1 MTIPHPLPAPCLVS
15 TLSPGRIPWASSAEI
30 PHNGHRRA
38 PQPRALHALEL
49 ALHIDAQGYNIYLCG
64 AANLGRIYMIRDFL
78 APRVR
83 KAPIPPDLLFVNN
96 FDDEDHPRLLTVP
109 CGMGR
114 KIKKMLHDALTAV
127 RRELPGKLEHDA
139 FTRKRSERLEAYQSE
154 RAKLLRQM
162 DHLAGGKGFNL
173 EVDDQ
178 GGLTLYPLVEGKRLN
193 ETEFEALE
201 PNLRQEFKQKGD
213 KLLDALSGLVRKLS
227 RAEKSFRSDERSMEQ
242 EVVRAVLG
250 AVLDPAVDK
259 ILQACPDNADL
270 EAYLKALH
278 QDILHNPDSF
288 LPREPAGPPQA
299 GTPGLDLLYDAN
311 PYRYEIN
318 VFVDNSATRGA
329 PLVIDNHPTPTNLL
343 GCIERKSEMGAL
355 VTDFTLI
362 KAGSLHRANGGFLV
376 LRMEDILQHPGAWE
390 GLLRALRSGLAR
402 LEDVG
407 DAPEGAVR
415 TKGIEPDPLPVGLKV
430 ILVGNEFMYDS
441 LLEHDDRFPKLFKV
455 KAHMT
460 ETTERNAAGIR
471 NWIISLARIVREN
484 DLLHF
489 NREAL
494 AGLVDFSSRLCED
507 QRKLSLRMP
516 QIRDVMVEASA
527 IAAMRGEAMVRGEH
541 LKAALDSR
549 IYRAN
554 LVEEIYMEEYD
565 RDLIKVSTS
574 GRAVGRVNGLSVS
587 WHGDFEFGLPHQIS
601 CTVGVGHGGII
612 DLEREAELSGPI
624 HTKAMLILKSYLVDR
639 FARNKPLVLTGSLCF
654 EQNYGGVEGDSA
666 SAAEL
671 AALLSAIAGVPLRL
685 SLAFTGAVNQSGQIL
700 AVGGVTRKIE
710 GFFELCS
717 RRGLT
722 GDQGVL
728 IPYDNADHLMLSP
741 RIVTA
746 VNQNKFSVIP
756 VRHITESLELLTDLP
771 AGRPLKKG
779 GFTPGSLYDLV
790 DRRLHE
796 LGRMAEHAY
805 NRPAR
810 RRKKR

>member
-1 MTIPHPLPAPCLVS
+1 MTIPRPLPAARLVS
-15 TLSPGRIPWASSAEI
+15 ALPPDRIPWASSAEM

-49 ALHIDAQGYNIYLCG
+49 ALHIDAQGYNIYLSG
-64 AANLGRIYMIRDFL
+64 EANLGRIYMIRDFL
-78 APRVR
+78 APRAR
-83 KAPIPPDLLFVNN
+83 RAPTPPDLLYVNN
-96 FDDEDHPRLLTVP
+96 FEDEDRPVLLTVP

-114 KIKKMLHDALTAV
+114 KIKNMVSDALTAV
-127 RRELPGKLEHDA
+127 RRELPGKLEHGA
-139 FTRKRSERLEAYQSE
+139 FARKRSERLEAYQNE
-154 RAKLLRQM
+154 RARLLRQM
-162 DHLAGGKGFNL
+162 DRLAGVKGFNL
-173 EVDDQ
+173 EVDEQ
-178 GGLTLYPLVEGKRLN
+178 GGLTLYPLVDGKRLN

-201 PNLRQEFKQKGD
+201 SNLRQEFKQKGD
-213 KLLDALSGLVRKLS
+213 KLLEDLSGLVRKLS
-227 RAEKSFRSDERSMEQ
+227 RAEKTFRSDERRMEQ
-242 EVVRAVLG
+242 EVVRAVLD
-250 AVLDPAVDK
+250 AALAPAVEK
-259 ILQACPDNADL
+259 ILQVCPGNAAL
-270 EAYLKALH
+270 EAYLKALG

-288 LPREPAGPPQA
+288 LPREAGPPQA
-299 GTPGLDLLYDAN
+299 GAPPPDMRSAACAYLY
-311 PYRYEIN
+311 EVN

-362 KAGSLHRANGGFLV
+362 KAGALHRANGGFLV

-390 GLLRALRSGLAR
+390 GLLRALRSGQAR

-415 TKGIEPDPLPVGLKV
+415 AKGIEPDPLPVSLKV
-430 ILVGNEFMYDS
+430 ILVGAEHIYDS
-441 LLEHDDRFPKLFKV
+441 LLEHDDRFPKLFKI
-455 KAHMT
+455 KAHMA
-460 ETTERNAAGIR
+460 ETTPRDAVGIR
-471 NWIISLARIVREN
+471 NWVISLARIVREN
-484 DLLHF
+484 NLLHF
-489 NREAL
+489 DREAL

-527 IAAMRGEAMVRGEH
+527 IAAMRGESMTGIEH

-549 IYRAN
+549 MYRSN
-554 LVEEIYMEEYD
+554 LDEQIYMEEYD
-565 RDLIKVSTS
+565 QDLIKVSTR
-574 GRAVGRVNGLSVS
+574 GQAVGRVNGLSVS
-587 WHGDFEFGLPHQIS
+587 WHGDFEFGLAHQIS

-624 HTKAMLILKSYLVDR
+624 HTKAILILKSYLVDQ

-671 AALLSAIAGVPLRL
+671 AALLSAIAGAPVRL
-685 SLAFTGAVNQSGQIL
+685 SLAFTGAVSQSGQIL
-700 AVGGVTRKIE
+700 AVGSVTRKVE
-710 GFFELCS
+710 GFFDLCS

-728 IPYDNADHLMLSP
+728 IPHDNTDHLMLSP
-741 RIVTA
+741 RVLAA
-746 VNQNKFSVIP
+746 VDQNKFSIIP
-756 VRHITESLELLTDLP
+756 VRHITEALELLTGLP

-779 GFTPGSLYDLV
+779 GFTPGSLYDRV
-790 DRRLHE
+790 DSRLHE
-796 LGRMAEHAY
+796 LGRMAEHAHS
-805 NRPAR
+805 RPER
-810 RRKKR
+810 RGKRK